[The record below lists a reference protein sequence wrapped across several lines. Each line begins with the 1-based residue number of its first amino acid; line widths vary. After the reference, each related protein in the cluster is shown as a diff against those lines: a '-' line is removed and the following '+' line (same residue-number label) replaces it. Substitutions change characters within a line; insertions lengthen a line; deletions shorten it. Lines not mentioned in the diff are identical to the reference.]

1 MKITEVNL
9 TIPHYVILLAN
20 TIREQCL
27 ITKTELSAVE
37 QGRWDKT
44 KYYLYVKKPICSVNL
59 NENRHLQ
66 TLNADIEEEI
76 YQGAN
81 YVRFNLN
88 RDYEMNYIAYDLQ
101 TVFKIIH
108 KFYLNKY
115 NIYRKVPSLVGNCEL
130 IKKYY
135 HETLK
140 KLKEMK

>member
-9 TIPHYVILLAN
+9 TIPHYVIAIAT

-27 ITKTELSAVE
+27 VTKTKLSTVE

-44 KYYLYVKKPICSVNL
+44 KYYLYVKKPICSVNANKHIL
-59 NENRHLQ
+59 SV
-66 TLNADIEEEI
+66 NANLEEEI

-88 RDYEMNYIAYDLQ
+88 RLYEINYIAYDIQ

-108 KFYLNKY
+108 KFYLLKY
-115 NIYRKVPSLVGNCEL
+115 NAYREIPLLEYHCKE
-130 IKKYY
+130 IKAYY

>member
-9 TIPHYVILLAN
+9 TIPHYVISLAT
-20 TIREQCL
+20 TIRDQC
-27 ITKTELSAVE
+27 IVTKTELSTVE
-37 QGRWDKT
+37 QGRWLKT
-44 KYYLYVKKPICSVNL
+44 KYYLCVKKPICSVNA
-59 NENRHLQ
+59 NEHIQ

-88 RDYEMNYIAYDLQ
+88 GDYEINYIAYNLQ

-108 KFYLNKY
+108 KFYLYKY
-115 NIYRKVPSLVGNCEL
+115 NTYRKIPSLQCHCEL